1 MSFSNINIGEKASDY
16 KTSEVFNSYG
26 RIDMVLGEDDE
37 GNVIIVSY
45 PDIPDDRVAG
55 RIMTVDMPMCT
66 DTALARNAATRI
78 YNSLMHKNPTAFQY
92 QPQQTQ
98 EALVDPSIEFGDSI
112 DINKIHSGFY
122 TRKVTFGRLMPHDLS
137 SPADEEINH
146 EYPYQD
152 SQQRQITR
160 TNKEFKASLHVT
172 NQAITAEVSRAS
184 AAEGNL
190 SNRITVTANG
200 LTAEINRASAAEG
213 NLSTR
218 ITATANGLTAE
229 INRASAEE
237 GRLSTRITANANGLS
252 AEITARSNAD
262 SSLSTRITANAGE
275 ISARVTKTGGNSAT
289 FGWTLDTT
297 GHSWYSG
304 SRQVMKVDSSGLTV
318 EGKITATSGQIG
330 GFSIG
335 RNELMYNDQPWG
347 GTKTTGIYIGSNG
360 IQCGN
365 AAGNYFQ
372 VTNQGQLNCNN
383 ITATGL
389 QLKGTLTFY
398 NNDGTVAGTLDASS
412 LRKGAAEAYSKYSS
426 WDGTKGT
433 VDSNSSNWTSG
444 YNWGST
450 FNNATKEQ
458 GGSAVGY
465 FQASRLS
472 CQNIGVGS
480 TATIAS
486 LKVGGHSCGLGYI
499 TDKSGTSRKVMIWT

>member
-112 DINKIHSGFY
+112 DVNKIHSGFY

-200 LTAEINRASAAEG
+200 LTAEINRASVAEG

-229 INRASAEE
+229 I
-237 GRLSTRITANANGLS
+237 
-252 AEITARSNAD
+252 TARTNAD

-275 ISARVTKTGGNSAT
+275 ISARVKSTGGNNAS
-289 FGWTLDTT
+289 FGWKLDTS
-297 GHSWYSG
+297 GHTWYSG
-304 SRQVMKVDSSGLTV
+304 NRQVMKVDSSGLSV

-335 RNELMYNDQPWG
+335 RNELKYNDQPWG
-347 GTKTTGIYIGSNG
+347 GTKTTGIYIGSKG

-372 VTNQGQLNCNN
+372 VTNQGQLTCNN

-389 QLKGTLTFY
+389 KLKGTLTFY

-412 LRKGAAEAYSKYSS
+412 LRKGAAEAYSKYSG
-426 WDGTKGT
+426 WDGTKSS

-444 YNWGST
+444 YNWGSS
-450 FNNATKEQ
+450 FNKATQEE
-458 GGSAVGY
+458 GGTAVGY
-465 FQASRLS
+465 FQAMKMS
-472 CQNIGVGS
+472 CQNIGVGD

-499 TDKSGTSRKVMIWT
+499 TDKSGNSKKVVIWT